1 MGKEREWDG
10 YLHIH
15 PFYGKTRQN
24 LIKKCVKLPAC
35 EYESGQYY
43 AIIVLKFCIINIG
56 GLFDHEREQDTY
68 R

>member
-24 LIKKCVKLPAC
+24 LKKCVKLPAC

-43 AIIVLKFCIINIG
+43 AIIVLIFCIINIG
-56 GLFDHEREQDTY
+56 GSFDHERKQDTY
-68 R
+68 S